1 MPAIGHRR
9 RDRSVIIV
17 SGNTLP
23 AKENRERRQFG
34 HLRLL
39 RSETFQ
45 VGIQPGEGSTILQR
59 GGGAPTTTVSS
70 ESVMP
75 KRQQNRSY
83 KDTEPTRERTA
94 RPVATAEAS
103 DYPSIKREFML
114 TRLADESLHEA
125 IRVLS
130 RATGT
135 TLSNSHFLRVM
146 LKVVANAMPEI
157 EREASQLGKLKRPG
171 NARENQAEREEY
183 ELKLAKAIAAAL
195 KSAPPPGLDTGTSQK
210 GSGSGKKSA

>member
-1 MPAIGHRR
+1 VDIGAG
-9 RDRSVIIV
+9 IGGMINV
-17 SGNTLP
+17 SGDTFP
-23 AKENRERRQFG
+23 AKENREQRQFG

-39 RSETFQ
+39 RNEPYQ
-45 VGIQPGEGSTILQR
+45 VGIKPRESSTILQR
-59 GGGAPTTTVSS
+59 EGGALRTVTS

-75 KRQQNRSY
+75 KRQANRKY
-83 KDTEPTRERTA
+83 KDTDTTKEDRPERPSA
-94 RPVATAEAS
+94 NPDAS

-114 TRLADESLHEA
+114 TRLADEGLDEA

-135 TLSNSHFLRVM
+135 TLSNSHFLRAM

-157 EREASQLGKLKRPG
+157 EREASALGKLKRPG
-171 NARENQAEREEY
+171 NARENQAEREGY
-183 ELKLAKAIAAAL
+183 ELKLARAIASAL

-210 GSGSGKKSA
+210 GRDQGKRPG